1 MKVKLR
7 IASDDHILH
16 EGSYDISDADSF
28 GRACA
33 DAWETLRAER
43 LEKATSI
50 GALYDMLND
59 NVLELL
65 LGTKLSIDRI
75 KD

>member
-16 EGSYDISDADSF
+16 EGTYDISDAESF

-33 DAWETLRAER
+33 VAWEKLRTER

-50 GALYDMLND
+50 GALYDILND
-59 NVLELL
+59 SVLDLL
-65 LGTKLSIDRI
+65 LGTKISIDRI
-75 KD
+75 KE

>member
-1 MKVKLR
+1 MKVTLR

-16 EGSYDISDADSF
+16 QGTYDISDAETF

-50 GALYDMLND
+50 GALFDILND

-65 LGTKLSIDRI
+65 LGTKISIDRI
-75 KD
+75 KE

>member
-1 MKVKLR
+1 MKVKLG

-16 EGSYDISDADSF
+16 EGTYDISDAESF

-33 DAWETLRAER
+33 DAWEKLRTER

-50 GALYDMLND
+50 GALYDILND
-59 NVLELL
+59 SVLDLL
-65 LGTKLSIDRI
+65 LGTKISIDRI
-75 KD
+75 KE